1 MGSVDEGKASIR
13 FAGLAARLGESAAAL
28 IAAVDWIDDDRWM
41 LIPAPGVWSIGKDA
55 EHVAEAATYHQW
67 IVRRTIGQNVSSRR
81 PAIERNLLTTDLSSI
96 ETVELLRRRTE
107 DGARLLLDLTDDEL
121 ALPTRPPRAKAERLA
136 ETIVRVLIGHY
147 DTHRAEIEAKLRAIG
162 EMS

>member
-1 MGSVDEGKASIR
+1 MGSVDEGKASVR
-13 FAGLAARLGESAAAL
+13 SAELAARLGESAAAL
-28 IAAVDWIDDDRWM
+28 VAAVDGIDDDRWM
-41 LIPAPGVWSIGKDA
+41 LVPAPGVWSIGKDA

-67 IVRRTIGQNVSSRR
+67 IVRRTIGKNVPSRR
-81 PAIERNLLTTDLSSI
+81 PAIERNRLTTDLSPT

-136 ETIVRVLIGHY
+136 ETIDRVLIAHY
-147 DTHRAEIEAKLRAIG
+147 DTHRSEIEAKLREIG
-162 EMS
+162 ETL